1 MMKTLRAPDMIHS
14 PVEAAMHPRGFEMRK
29 VATRE
34 DWSDVRSLR
43 FDALRERAEIGDN
56 DDASFGDDHDSAL
69 NSTTFLLL
77 RNARP
82 IATTRSSVSS
92 ARRRWPLPAT
102 AVYASEL
109 VALGADATV
118 VEASLMVV
126 DPASQME
133 PKTALFH
140 LFKAHMLQCA
150 AENADWLVMAVRD
163 SQIGFYR
170 RMFNMEI
177 LSGAE
182 HYGGLASPRVLMGL
196 EYRAQAPLLFK
207 RMPMLA
213 VTDTDERDFAAS
225 GVITFPDGR
234 RGSTTK
240 REAPSHVT
248 AGNWTP

>member
-1 MMKTLRAPDMIHS
+1 MMKTQRAQEMLHS
-14 PVEAAMHPRGFEMRK
+14 PIEAAIHPRGFEMRR

-34 DWSDVRSLR
+34 DWGDVRSLR

-56 DDASFGDDHDSAL
+56 DEGGYGDDHDSAL
-69 NSTTFLLL
+69 NSTTFLLS

-92 ARRRWPLPAT
+92 ANRRWALPAGD
-102 AVYASEL
+102 AYATE
-109 VALGADATV
+109 VAALGSDATI
-118 VEASLMVV
+118 VEASLMAVH
-126 DPASQME
+126 PASQVE
-133 PKTALFH
+133 PKTVLFH

-150 AENADWLVMAVRD
+150 SENADWLVVAVRD

-182 HYGGLASPRVLMGL
+182 KYAGLATPRVLMGL
-196 EYRAQAPLLFK
+196 EYRAQAALLFK

-213 VTDTDERDFAAS
+213 VTDADERDFAAS

-234 RGSTTK
+234 RVSVAK
-240 REAPSHVT
+240 RDTSHLV
-248 AGNWTP
+248 AGD

>member
-1 MMKTLRAPDMIHS
+1 MMKTQRAPQMLHS
-14 PVEAAMHPRGFEMRK
+14 PIEAALHPRGFEMRR

-43 FDALRERAEIGDN
+43 FDALRERCEIDEN
-56 DDASFGDDHDSAL
+56 PDAAYGDDYDTAL
-69 NSTTFLLL
+69 NSATFVLL
-77 RNARP
+77 RNARAV
-82 IATTRSSVSS
+82 ATTRSSVSS
-92 ARRRWPLPAT
+92 AKRRWALPAGD
-102 AVYASEL
+102 AYAAEIA
-109 VALGADATV
+109 ALGADATI

-126 DPASQME
+126 DPASQLE

-150 AENADWLVMAVRD
+150 AENADWLVVAVRD

-182 HYGGLASPRVLMGL
+182 KYAGLASPRVLMGL
-196 EYRAQAPLLFK
+196 EYREQAALLFK

-213 VTDTDERDFAAS
+213 VTDADERDFAAS
-225 GVITFPDGR
+225 GVITFPDAR
-234 RGSTTK
+234 RNPAPKRGSPPHL
-240 REAPSHVT
+240 A
-248 AGNWTP
+248 AGD